1 MKDFV
6 ATLTK
11 GARWAIGIVLF
22 IIASNVSKLVYPIS
36 IVATFIAAAAL
47 VVFLLA
53 CKSVPSAPSAKEKAE
68 AEKRRADAEREL
80 LLKQIESDARKTEAE
95 EAAAKRREL
104 LEYQKRQ
111 LEIEEAK
118 LRSLTAETELI
129 RLQVKQMKLEDEKH
143 GRIVTKV
150 AGVTFDNE
158 DGTERQD
165 ILRHYVENGSSDS
178 ITLAKSSYKGND
190 AVDVMCGDYCVGK
203 IPKDVIPTVVSVI
216 DRVTSV
222 IMDVNT
228 FENDEGDEIY
238 RADLTIVYD
247 K

>member
-36 IVATFIAAAAL
+36 IVATFIAVAAL
-47 VVFLLA
+47 VMFLLA
-53 CKSVPSAPSAKEKAE
+53 CKAVPSAPTAKQKAAASQQSEMSEYEKMKLAIE
-68 AEKRRADAEREL
+68 EEKLQRMKVENEL
-80 LLKQIESDARKTEAE
+80 L
-95 EAAAKRREL
+95 
-104 LEYQKRQ
+104 
-111 LEIEEAK
+111 
-118 LRSLTAETELI
+118 
-129 RLQVKQMKLEDEKH
+129 RLQVEQMDVVAKNTDS
-143 GRIVTKV
+143 IITKV

-165 ILRHYVENGSSDS
+165 ILRQFVENGSSDV
-178 ITLAKSSYKGND
+178 ITLVKSSYKGND

-216 DRVTSV
+216 DRVSSV

-228 FENDEGDEIY
+228 FENDDGEEIY
-238 RADLTIVYD
+238 RADLTIVYE

>member
-6 ATLTK
+6 GTLTK
-11 GARWAIGIVLF
+11 GSRWAIGIVLF
-22 IIASNVSKLVYPIS
+22 IIASNVSNLVYPIS
-36 IVATFIAAAAL
+36 IVATFIAVAAL
-47 VVFLLA
+47 VIFLLA
-53 CKSVPSAPSAKEKAE
+53 CKAVPSAPNAKQKA
-68 AEKRRADAEREL
+68 A
-80 LLKQIESDARKTEAE
+80 AE
-95 EAAAKRREL
+95 EAAARKSEL
-104 LEYQKRQ
+104 TEYQKRQ

-129 RLQVKQMKLEDEKH
+129 RLQVEQMKLESEKH

-158 DGTERQD
+158 DGTDRQD
-165 ILRHYVENGSSDS
+165 ILRQYVENGSTDAIS
-178 ITLAKSSYKGND
+178 LVKSSYKGND

-203 IPKDVIPTVVSVI
+203 IPKDVIPSVVNVI

-238 RADLTIVYD
+238 RADLTIVYE

>member
-11 GARWAIGIVLF
+11 GARWVIGIVLF
-22 IIASNVSKLVYPIS
+22 IIASNVSNLVYPIS
-36 IVATFIAAAAL
+36 IVATIIAVAAL
-47 VVFLLA
+47 VIFLLA
-53 CKSVPSAPSAKEKAE
+53 CKAVPSAPNAKQKA
-68 AEKRRADAEREL
+68 A
-80 LLKQIESDARKTEAE
+80 AE
-95 EAAAKRREL
+95 EAAARKSEL
-104 LEYQKRQ
+104 TEYQKRQ

-129 RLQVKQMKLEDEKH
+129 RLQVEQMKLESEKH

-165 ILRHYVENGSSDS
+165 ILRQYVENGSTDAIS
-178 ITLAKSSYKGND
+178 LVKSSYKGND

-216 DRVTSV
+216 DRVSSV

-228 FENDEGDEIY
+228 FENDDGEEIY
-238 RADLTIVYD
+238 RADLTIVYN
-247 K
+247 KK